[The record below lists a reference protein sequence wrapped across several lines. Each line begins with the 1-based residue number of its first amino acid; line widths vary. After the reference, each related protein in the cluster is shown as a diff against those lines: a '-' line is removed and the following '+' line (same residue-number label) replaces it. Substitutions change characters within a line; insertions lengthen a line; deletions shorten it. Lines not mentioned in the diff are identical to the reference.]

1 MQILLIYG
9 DITKKSPREVQF
21 PSSFSLSVNPKQ
33 CSSEEEAIEVL
44 NEIIIP
50 YVTEKRERLG
60 LEKDQ
65 TTLLIMEVFKGQK
78 KPCMN

>member
-1 MQILLIYG
+1 M
-9 DITKKSPREVQF
+9 
-21 PSSFSLSVNPKQ
+21 
-33 CSSEEEAIEVL
+33 L

-50 YVTEKRERLG
+50 YVTKERERLG

-78 KPCMN
+78 KPCIEGFI